1 MRQKIFIFFLV
12 FFITI
17 SFSNTSS
24 AKNSPL
30 VQADSLFRVNQ
41 RTEAIAAYRSI
52 LDNGSFSPALFLK
65 LAYMQETSGDIS
77 GALVTLN
84 TLYKINPDPDIH
96 LKMEE
101 LALIN
106 NLSGYQ
112 YTDSQYF
119 NTLYQKYYY
128 YILLSAL
135 IVSGFYF
142 AHLNLKKVKGNNLG
156 MRPLLFIC
164 ILLVLFYIVNF
175 NIQPLHAVIV
185 NKNTLIMSAPSPGSD
200 LLEITGSGHRVS
212 LIDQTDIWYQVEFND
227 KTGYIKA
234 SDLYIIRQE

>member
-1 MRQKIFIFFLV
+1 MRQKIFIFFLISS
-12 FFITI
+12 ITI
-17 SFSNTSS
+17 SFSNTSLG
-24 AKNSPL
+24 KNSSL
-30 VQADSLFRVNQ
+30 ALADSLFRANK
-41 RTEAIAAYRSI
+41 RTEAITEYRSI
-52 LDNGSFSPALFLK
+52 LDSGSFSPALFLR
-65 LAYMQETSGDIS
+65 LAYLQETSGDIS

-84 TLYKINPDPDIH
+84 TLYKINPDPAIH

-106 NLSGYQ
+106 NLTGYQ

-128 YILLSAL
+128 YIILTIL
-135 IVSGFYF
+135 IVSGLYF
-142 AHLNLKKVKGNNLG
+142 SHLNLKKIRGNNLG

-164 ILLVLFYIVNF
+164 ILLALFYIVNF
-175 NIQPLHAVIV
+175 NIQPLHAVIT

-200 LLEITGSGHRVS
+200 LLEIAGSGHRVR
-212 LIDQTDIWYQVEFND
+212 LIDQTDIWHQVEFNN